1 MKSICIKQDY
11 DIRSTP
17 VKVYPYYES
26 LGTALYG
33 KDRPSW
39 QLPKPFIEKVQH
51 AIWKFLQLKKLSKS
65 INDQMRA
72 YFCSVDLNG
81 SDVKLSPLP
90 VFLRQ
95 PGLNAKLVDS
105 WQGTAQEA
113 FRQLLS
119 QYTAFECTVNA
130 AAWKAA
136 EKDVRL
142 TAREDAALV
151 IDAPRDLLTVAGR
164 ADHIKQIRGAV
175 EKIVSEAMSQIQRQ
189 TRAVVEDVDLS
200 PPMFYILQQEGLD
213 KARQDISPDMK
224 LSYNGATHKL
234 AITGLPAEVFQTKT
248 WILERKIAMSKK
260 QIDVSPGLLDFLKI
274 MDPVDL
280 SQDLFISQ
288 GICVIFSIENKG
300 VLLVGS
306 SQSALNDAENKLQ
319 TTLSQQTVVI
329 EDPEVLQ
336 HPHWSVLNQQLLD
349 NYNSSRKKT
358 VAIQRHPERRDS
370 MLVSGFHNPVK
381 EVSRG
386 LEEFIFNH
394 TRVQEALRVKS
405 CAVIKFIMTKK
416 TQELSTITQDNA
428 VKIHFDEE
436 RPKMT
441 IAGARIH
448 VQNAKTCLQELTSAL
463 STDSFVIDKPGA
475 KKYFLSQGSF
485 VLPSLMIDLNCVV
498 VLGSESQEEEDD
510 DDENSGQEVCHC
522 KVRTASGVLV
532 LVTMANICRLSVDA
546 VVNAANETLQHE
558 GGVAFALLKAAGPEL
573 QKISDDY
580 IARKGGL
587 RPGDAV
593 VTGAC
598 NLPCKYVVHA
608 VGPRFH
614 NHDKQTSVSLLKRAI
629 KQSLVEAAKVNCS
642 SIALPAISSG
652 VFGFPVGLC
661 ADTIAE
667 AVREYCDSVEG
678 PGSVTEIHLVDNN
691 AKTVKEL
698 AASVNTVFSDLE
710 PTMTAPQQ
718 AAGEDAAASG

>member
-1 MKSICIKQDY
+1 M
-11 DIRSTP
+11 
-17 VKVYPYYES
+17 
-26 LGTALYG
+26 
-33 KDRPSW
+33 
-39 QLPKPFIEKVQH
+39 
-51 AIWKFLQLKKLSKS
+51 KKLSKR
-65 INDQMRA
+65 INDQMRP
-72 YFCSVDLNG
+72 YFCSVDLNS

-90 VFLRQ
+90 IFIRQ
-95 PGLNAKLVDS
+95 PGLNANLVDT

-113 FRQLLS
+113 FCQLLS
-119 QYTAFECTVNA
+119 QYVAFECTVNA

-142 TAREDAALV
+142 AVREDAALV
-151 IDAPRDLLTVAGR
+151 IDASRDLLTVAGR
-164 ADHIKQIRGAV
+164 ADYIKQIRAPV
-175 EKIVSEAMSQIQRQ
+175 EKIVNKAMSQIQRQ
-189 TRAVVEDVDLS
+189 TEAVVEDVDLS
-200 PPMFYILQQEGLD
+200 PPMFYIHSQEGLE
-213 KARQDISPDMK
+213 KARQDISPDMN

-234 AITGLPAEVFQTKT
+234 AITGLPAEVYKIKA
-248 WILERKIAMSKK
+248 WILERKCAMSKK
-260 QIDVSPGLLDFLKI
+260 QIDVSSGLLDFLKI

-288 GICVIFSIENKG
+288 GISATFSIENTG
-300 VLLVGS
+300 VLLWGS

-319 TTLSQQTVVI
+319 TALSQQTVVI
-329 EDPEVLQ
+329 EDLEVLQ
-336 HPHWSVLNQQLLD
+336 HPKWSVLNQQLLD
-349 NYNSSRKKT
+349 SYNSSQKKT
-358 VAIQRHPERRDS
+358 VAIQRHAERRDS
-370 MLVSGFHNPVK
+370 ILVSGFRNPVK
-381 EVSRG
+381 EVSRS

-394 TRVQEALRVKS
+394 TRVQEALRIKS
-405 CAVIKFIMTKK
+405 CAIIKFIMMKK
-416 TQELSTITQDNA
+416 VQELSTITQDNA

-448 VQNAKTCLQELTSAL
+448 VQNAKTCLRELTSAL

-485 VLPSLMIDLNCVV
+485 VLPSIMIDLNCVV
-498 VLGSESQEEEDD
+498 VLGSESQEEED

-532 LVTMANICRLSVDA
+532 LVTMANICHLSVDA

-558 GGVAFALLKAAGPEL
+558 GGLALALLKAAGPEL

-580 IARKGGL
+580 VARKGRL
-587 RPGDAV
+587 RPGDAI

-614 NHDKQTSVSLLKRAI
+614 DHDKQTSVLLLKRAV
-629 KQSLVEAAKVNCS
+629 KQSLIEAAKVNCS

-667 AVREYCDSVEG
+667 AVREYCDSVQG
-678 PGSVTEIHLVDNN
+678 PGSLTEIHLVDNN

-698 AASVNTVFSDLE
+698 AAAVNTVFSDLE
-710 PTMTAPQQ
+710 PTMTVPRQ
-718 AAGEDAAASG
+718 AGGEDTAASG